1 MNCILTNNL
10 SLKKKRRFL
19 RMNQTYAEYF
29 LWSKLRN
36 KQLNG
41 NKFYRQFSVGP
52 YILDFYCFDK
62 KVAIE
67 LDGGQHAETGHQL
80 YDHKRIQ
87 FLNQQEI
94 KVIRFWD
101 NEVIKNRDGVLET
114 IQTFITSIS
123 NSP

>member
-1 MNCILTNNL
+1 
-10 SLKKKRRFL
+10 
-19 RMNQTYAEYF
+19 MNQTYAEYF

-67 LDGGQHAETGHQL
+67 L
-80 YDHKRIQ
+80 
-87 FLNQQEI
+87 
-94 KVIRFWD
+94 VIRFWD